1 MYGAPRHDMLN
12 PAQREIID
20 GMEPFVATQLEL
32 LNSAENCWQ
41 PSDYLP
47 ESTGDN
53 WPEQVRELRDQAK
66 SIPDELLVVL
76 VGDMVTEEA
85 LPTYQS
91 LLNGF
96 EGVSDRS
103 GSDASAWA
111 RWTRGWTAEE
121 NRHGDLL
128 NRYLYLSGRVDLRA
142 VEVTIQNLIIKG
154 FDPGT
159 TNNPYRGF
167 VYTSFQERA
176 TKVSH
181 HNVSKLARAAGDETL
196 QLICNTIAS
205 DEARHERAYTN
216 FMGYLFEKDP
226 VGAVLAFRDV
236 LQSQIVMP
244 AQNMG
249 GASEPDLFERFSTVA
264 QRLGVYTAEHY
275 AQIVTHLVER
285 WRVESLAG
293 LTGEAAAAQ
302 EYVCT
307 LGPRYRRLA
316 ERASRRA
323 TPEPPQ
329 AFSWIF
335 GRAA

>member
-1 MYGAPRHDMLN
+1 MLT
-12 PAQREIID
+12 PTQRDIID
-20 GMEPFVATQLEL
+20 GMEPLVATQLEL
-32 LNSAENCWQ
+32 LDSVENCWQ

-47 ESTGDN
+47 DFTGDA
-53 WPEQVRELRDQAK
+53 WPEQVRELRARAQA
-66 SIPDELLVVL
+66 IPDELLVVL

-103 GSDASAWA
+103 GSDDSAWA
-111 RWTRGWTAEE
+111 RWTRSWTAEE

-142 VEVTIQNLIIKG
+142 VEVTIQNLIAKG

-159 TNNPYRGF
+159 ANNPYRGF

-196 QLICNTIAS
+196 QTICNTIAT

-216 FMGYLFEKDP
+216 FMGYLFEQDP
-226 VGAVLAFRDV
+226 AGSVLAFRDV
-236 LQSQIVMP
+236 LQKQIVMP
-244 AQNMG
+244 AENMG
-249 GASEPDLFERFSTVA
+249 GSSEPDLFERFSAVA
-264 QRLGVYTAEHY
+264 QRLGVYTADHY
-275 AQIVTHLVER
+275 AKIVKHLVEQ
-285 WRVESLAG
+285 WRVESLTG
-293 LTGEAAAAQ
+293 LTDEAAAAQ

-307 LGPRYRRLA
+307 LGPRYQRLA
-316 ERASRRA
+316 ERASRRV
-323 TPEPPQ
+323 TPTPPQ
-329 AFSWIF
+329 AFRWIF
-335 GRAA
+335 DRAA